1 MGEGDNKSFVAVDGW
16 LHFGRQ
22 HLIHSS
28 SQHDDDWDVA
38 LQEKLQYILFQF
50 CLESADDAG
59 ILRHT
64 CSPVETFK
72 DVSTCSL
79 AGTEKRCLWTFQQVQ
94 VSYMGSLVSR

>member
-94 VSYMGSLVSR
+94 VSYMG